1 MPVASP
7 PTLSPPILETWSNTH
22 SVLKEGLAK
31 RTQGKGKLSVLIP
44 FASSQPWSNDGL
56 RRFAMEKLTAS
67 LLISI
72 FIIVYDVMCSKFKFE
87 LKLKVSVF

>member
-1 MPVASP
+1 M
-7 PTLSPPILETWSNTH
+7 
-22 SVLKEGLAK
+22 
-31 RTQGKGKLSVLIP
+31 LIP